1 MKWSDRFSWEKWVR
15 PFFVT
20 CSSEGDPGNSNNY
33 LGGIIMGQ
41 SPLRRNITVAVL
53 GAVAAVLL
61 LLQFP
66 ILPAA
71 PYMQLDLSLL
81 IIMLGTLIYGIGGG
95 TTIALIA
102 ALVHLFLQGFNPLY
116 IIGNSI
122 AFVASL
128 LYVIPLYLI
137 ITRSRQRDAVKLTL
151 GIVVATLSLTI
162 FMMILNAFVMFP
174 LYMQV
179 GGLPQSTNIPALM
192 FSVVLPFNLIK
203 GVIIG
208 VAFWLVYLRLKPW
221 LDRQRQRAET
231 VHKIS

>member
-1 MKWSDRFSWEKWVR
+1 
-15 PFFVT
+15 
-20 CSSEGDPGNSNNY
+20 
-33 LGGIIMGQ
+33 MGQ

-102 ALVHLFLQGFNPLY
+102 SLVHLFLQGFNPLY

-137 ITRSRQRDAVKLTL
+137 ITRSRQRDAVKLTM

-192 FSVVLPFNLIK
+192 FSVVLPFNVIK

-231 VHKIS
+231 THKIS